1 MSGDLKPADTV
12 HDAYWRR
19 VRRLTCA
26 LLLSW
31 FVMTFGF
38 IFFARELAD
47 IRILGWP
54 VSFYMAAQGLTLTY
68 LLIVAVY
75 VIRMQMLDRHSKDE
89 SADVE

>member
-1 MSGDLKPADTV
+1 MADDREPADSA

-19 VRRLTCA
+19 VRRLTCV

-75 VIRMQMLDRHSKDE
+75 VIRMQALDRTSKDE
-89 SADVE
+89 NSDAE

>member
-1 MSGDLKPADTV
+1 MSDYRKPADSA

-26 LLLSW
+26 LLVTW
-31 FVMTFGF
+31 FAMTFVF

-75 VIRMQMLDRHSKDE
+75 VIRMQALDRTSKDE
-89 SADVE
+89 NTDAK